1 MAKAAKVKIGT
12 RGSPLALAQ
21 AEQVRSKLVAA
32 RPELSAPGA
41 VEIVTIRTSG
51 DRIQDRALADAGG
64 KGLFTKEIDEA
75 LIAGTIDIAVH
86 SMKDVPT
93 VLPAGLV
100 IPCVLA
106 REDPR
111 DVLIVRGGLARAVR
125 RFADL
130 PHGAT
135 LGTSSLRRAAQA
147 LARRPDLKIVNLRG
161 NVDTRL
167 RRLDQGKA
175 DATLLALAGLR
186 RLGLVEATRGIVIET
201 DEMLPAVGQGAIGVQ
216 TRAKDKRIAE
226 LVAAIHHRATG
237 FAVAAERA
245 VLERLDGS
253 CRTPIAALAV
263 TRTFG
268 RLRLDALVARP
279 DGGKTLRTAREG
291 AEVDAEAM
299 GHDAGEELAR
309 EAGPNF
315 FSVA

>member
-1 MAKAAKVKIGT
+1 MAKASRIKIGT

-21 AEQVRSKLVAA
+21 AEQVKAKLVAA
-32 RPELSAPGA
+32 RPELAAPGA

-51 DRIQDRALADAGG
+51 DRIQDRALADVGG
-64 KGLFTKEIDEA
+64 KGLFIKEIEEA
-75 LIAGTIDIAVH
+75 LLAGMIDVAVH

-93 VLPAGLV
+93 FLPAGLV
-100 IPCVLA
+100 IPCLLA

-111 DVLIVRGGLARAVR
+111 DVLIVRAALARAVR

-130 PHGAT
+130 PHGAS

-147 LARRPDLKIVNLRG
+147 LARRPDLNIVDLRG

-167 RRLDQGKA
+167 RRLEQGKA

-186 RLGLVEATRGIVIET
+186 RLGLAEATRGIVLET
-201 DEMLPAVGQGAIGVQ
+201 DEMLPAVGQGAIGVEI
-216 TRAKDKRIAE
+216 RAKDKRTAE
-226 LVAAIHHRATG
+226 LVAAIHHRPTG
-237 FAVAAERA
+237 FAVAAERG
-245 VLERLDGS
+245 VLQRLDGS

-263 TRTFG
+263 ARTFG

-279 DGGKTLRTAREG
+279 DGGKMLRTAREG
-291 AEVDAEAM
+291 AESDAEAM

-309 EAGPNF
+309 EAGPDF
-315 FSVA
+315 FSAG